1 MGSREW
7 EEKSIGMLETI
18 LMNIAIKEGNHILAE
33 EVELRIEGRI
43 KWTHMYLLLS
53 SNY

>member
-33 EVELRIEGRI
+33 EVELRIEGR
-43 KWTHMYLLLS
+43 KRGSKRGGEYVGK
-53 SNY
+53 